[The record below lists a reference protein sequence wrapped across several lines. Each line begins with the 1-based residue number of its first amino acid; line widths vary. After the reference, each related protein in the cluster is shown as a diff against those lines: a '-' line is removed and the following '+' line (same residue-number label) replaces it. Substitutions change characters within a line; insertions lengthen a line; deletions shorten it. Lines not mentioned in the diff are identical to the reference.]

1 MLDTGGM
8 EVITDVIMTEVK
20 VGRELRELIVL
31 INLNLKSHMR
41 T

>member
-20 VGRELRELIVL
+20 VRRELRELIVL